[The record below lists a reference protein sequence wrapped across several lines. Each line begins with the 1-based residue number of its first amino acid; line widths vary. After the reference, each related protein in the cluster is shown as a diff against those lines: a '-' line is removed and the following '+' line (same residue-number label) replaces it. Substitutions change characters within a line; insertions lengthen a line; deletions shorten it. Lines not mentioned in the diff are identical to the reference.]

1 MSGAGHL
8 DFLAVVRNI
17 VDNTMPVHLD
27 KALFQMWQY
36 DDPVEKQTMR
46 WDPLDDIRYALRW
59 RNPSG
64 DPVRK
69 KQGTVLGANRLAI
82 EGLPLLPTIPIG
94 LALHTTG
101 FSGQGSR
108 NTFWT
113 WPIWQKPLSLD
124 LVRSLLALRDL
135 QLPEPPRSKLALIGL
150 VEIYR
155 SQRLTVGKFRNFAPA
170 ESV

>member
-1 MSGAGHL
+1 MSGAGHQ
-8 DFLAVVRNI
+8 DFLAVARNI
-17 VDNTMPVHLD
+17 VSNTTLHHLE
-27 KALFQMWQY
+27 KALFQPWQY

-46 WDPLDDIRYALRW
+46 WDPTDDIRYALRW

-69 KQGTVLGANRLAI
+69 KRGTVLGANRLAI

-94 LALHTTG
+94 SVLYTTG
-101 FSGQGSR
+101 FTGQNSR
-108 NTFWT
+108 DTFWT
-113 WPIWQKPLSLD
+113 WPIWQDPLPLD

-135 QLPEPPRSKLALIGL
+135 QLPEPPRRKLTVMGI
-150 VEIYR
+150 VEVYR
-155 SQRLTVGKFRNFAPA
+155 SQRLTIGKFRNFAPA